1 MLSEKQR
8 EKSIKVNRVL
18 KTCGKIPKCS
28 NTSIIITNERENMG
42 GKKILLAQIWR
53 KIQTYGAKK

>member
-18 KTCGKIPKCS
+18 KTCGKIPKCA

-42 GKKILLAQIWR
+42 GKKISLAPNLEED
-53 KIQTYGAKK
+53 TNYGAKK